1 MIVKYLG
8 KKEWALFVLS
18 VLFIFAQVYL
28 DLKIPEYMSDIT
40 LALENGESSDVI
52 VRSGVGMVVCALL
65 SLVASLS
72 AGYLTARISTTLSR
86 RLRLM
91 MLDQVNGFSPED
103 VDHFTVASLITRST
117 NDITQIQQFVGRA
130 LQVIV
135 KSPIMAAWAILKIS
149 GSSWEW
155 TAATAVGVI
164 ILFGVM
170 LVVIRLSMR
179 HFRKIQEL
187 TDSVNRETRNGIN
200 GVRVV
205 RAYNAEEFQAQRFDW
220 TSEELLR
227 SNLSV
232 LRIMFPMYTISS
244 AMTNFL
250 TLAIYWIGA
259 ALISATGDVDEQMVL
274 FSDMIVFSSYAIQVL
289 RAFMLVSEIL
299 RMYPRASV
307 SLNRVKEVID
317 HQPRMR
323 EGSEEE
329 GGPAGTVEFRNVSF
343 RYPGAGGDALKDVS
357 FKVGKGQTLA
367 IIGPTG
373 SGKTTLAKLMLRI
386 YDAGS
391 GEVLVDGKEVGRYR
405 REALT
410 SRISYVPQRSIIFTG
425 TVRDN
430 VNYGDTS
437 DLRDDGDVWRAL
449 EVAQAADFVRVMP
462 DGLDSQISQQ
472 GKNLSGGQRQ
482 RISIA
487 RGVCRRSE
495 ILILDDSFSAL
506 DFKTDKRLRSALKKE
521 LKDTT
526 VVMIAQRIGTIMDAD
541 VIVVL
546 DEGKVVGIGTHK
558 ELMRDCAL
566 YRDIAISQMTEGTI

>member
-40 LALENGESSDVI
+40 LALENGESSNVI

>member
-65 SLVASLS
+65 SLVASLC

-135 KSPIMAAWAILKIS
+135 KSPIMAVWAILKIS

-179 HFRKIQEL
+179 HFRRIQEL

-317 HQPRMR
+317 HRPRMR

>member
-40 LALENGESSDVI
+40 LALENGESSNVI

-289 RAFMLVSEIL
+289 RAFTLVSEIL

-405 REALT
+405 RKALT

-541 VIVVL
+541 A
-546 DEGKVVGIGTHK
+546 H
-558 ELMRDCAL
+558 
-566 YRDIAISQMTEGTI
+566 

>member
-8 KKEWALFVLS
+8 RKEWTLFVLS

-135 KSPIMAAWAILKIS
+135 KSPIMAVWAILKIS

-179 HFRKIQEL
+179 HFQRIQEL

-205 RAYNAEEFQAQRFDW
+205 RAYNAEGFQEQRFEE

-373 SGKTTLAKLMLRI
+373 SGKTTIAKLMLRI

>member
-40 LALENGESSDVI
+40 LALENGESSNVI

-179 HFRKIQEL
+179 HFRRIQEL

-250 TLAIYWIGA
+250 TLALYWIGA